1 MRSTPST
8 LFLSVN
14 CTSRVCSP
22 LASVLPRFVEGF
34 SRLPLDVGVCLQA
47 DCPLPDALFSRRQRG
62 VRAGDRVV
70 ATGRNLEKVRKV
82 FPDVAS
88 ESIAFVQLDVAAE
101 AQAKAAVDEATK
113 RFGRIDVLVNNAGY
127 SLLGN
132 FEQMTTAEIQQ
143 QFATNF
149 YGVVHLMQ
157 AALPVMRRQRSGHII
172 NISSVAG
179 VVGLKHC
186 AAYAATKFAVEGLS
200 LSVATEVEK
209 FGIKIT
215 VVEPGFFRTD
225 LLDAHNVRWVS
236 KVSEDY
242 APEGTAEDMWSQY
255 NGTQPN
261 DPAKLGDALVKIAA
275 MRKLGLESV
284 VGKRIDSTYEPGE
297 RSGAWIKQRTN
308 REQEFVIGG
317 YIPGAHGFD
326 ALLVGLYQNKQLVFT
341 AKVKNGFVPRIR
353 DRILPALENVRT
365 AHCPFKNLPEQRT
378 SRWGESLTAE
388 KMNECRW
395 IKPKLVCQV
404 KFVEWTDAGHLR
416 HCTFVAMRDDKKTRG
431 GRPPNLSIKLRMKPH
446 FSR

>member
-1 MRSTPST
+1 MT
-8 LFLSVN
+8 
-14 CTSRVCSP
+14 
-22 LASVLPRFVEGF
+22 VEKTARGA
-34 SRLPLDVGVCLQA
+34 LDHKFKPIKKKTAMNKTWFITGA
-47 DCPLPDALFSRRQRG
+47 GSGIGTGIAKAAL
-62 VRAGDRVV
+62 RAGDRVV

-82 FPDVAS
+82 FPEVAP
-88 ESIAFVQLDVAAE
+88 ENIAFVQLDVASE
-101 AQAKAAVDEATK
+101 AQAKTAVDEALK

-143 QFATNF
+143 QFAPNF

-236 KVSEDY
+236 KVVEDY
-242 APEGTAEDMWSQY
+242 APEGTAHDMWSQY
-255 NGTQPN
+255 HGTQPG

-275 MRKLGLESV
+275 MQNPPKV
-284 VGKRIDSTYEPGE
+284 FI
-297 RSGAWIKQRTN
+297 A
-308 REQEFVIGG
+308 GG
-317 YIPGAHGFD
+317 D
-326 ALLVGLYQNKQLVFT
+326 ALDV
-341 AKVKNGFVPRIR
+341 
-353 DRILPALENVRT
+353 
-365 AHCPFKNLPEQRT
+365 
-378 SRWGESLTAE
+378 
-388 KMNECRW
+388 
-395 IKPKLVCQV
+395 IKPAIEERLREARANETLSKS
-404 KFVEWTDAGHLR
+404 TDGS
-416 HCTFVAMRDDKKTRG
+416 F
-431 GRPPNLSIKLRMKPH
+431 
-446 FSR
+446 